1 MATTKT
7 TTSATEEI
15 KERGYTVLEGA
26 ATPAQVQAVRDGL
39 APYLDHGPHGRNDFE
54 GFNTQRVYNLPAKTR
69 AFDPLIEHAEVL
81 AIAQHLLGDGFLLT
95 AGLAINLGPGET
107 AQSLHYDEVFYRLVR
122 PRRPLAL
129 STLWAIDDFTA
140 DNGGT
145 VLIPGSHR
153 WGDDRQPT
161 ENDERVTLEMR
172 AGDVFVYPGLLWHAG
187 GANTT
192 DGFRLGISLQY
203 CVAWAR
209 QQESYVLGVPPDV
222 VKQVSPRLRELL
234 GFQIHPPFMGMIDG
248 RHPLKAIG
256 IEPEA
261 GS

>member
-1 MATTKT
+1 LATVATTKA
-7 TTSATEEI
+7 SPIDDI
-15 KERGYTVLEGA
+15 KERGYAVIEGA
-26 ATPAQVQAVRDGL
+26 ATPAQVQAVMDGL

-69 AFDPLIEHAEVL
+69 AFDPLIQDERVL

-107 AQSLHYDEVFYRLVR
+107 AQSLHYDEVFYRLAR

-140 DNGGT
+140 ENGGT
-145 VLIPGSHR
+145 MLIPGSHR

-161 ENDERVTLEMR
+161 ENDEVVTLEMA
-172 AGDVFVYPGLLWHAG
+172 AGSVFVYPGLLWHAG

-192 DGFRLGISLQY
+192 NGFRLGISIQY
-203 CVAWAR
+203 CVAWGR
-209 QQESYVLGVPPDV
+209 QQESYVLGVPPEI
-222 VKQVSPRLRELL
+222 VKQVSPRMRELL
-234 GFQIHPPFMGMIDG
+234 GFSIHPPFMGMIDG

-256 IEPEA
+256 MEPD
-261 GS
+261 